1 MEAIVQN
8 FSLNSKDQN
17 YHFMPQSK
25 DFMVE
30 EEVVASRNYYCSV
43 IQKDQGIAGLE
54 HIPSFKIAGIIILLK
69 MLNFKI
75 QIVEDLSFEI
85 HWKMAIGKVKFVVVE
100 AGLKISV
107 AEGIHMKERM

>member
-1 MEAIVQN
+1 
-8 FSLNSKDQN
+8 
-17 YHFMPQSK
+17 
-25 DFMVE
+25 
-30 EEVVASRNYYCSV
+30 
-43 IQKDQGIAGLE
+43 
-54 HIPSFKIAGIIILLK
+54 

>member
-1 MEAIVQN
+1 
-8 FSLNSKDQN
+8 
-17 YHFMPQSK
+17 
-25 DFMVE
+25 
-30 EEVVASRNYYCSV
+30 
-43 IQKDQGIAGLE
+43 
-54 HIPSFKIAGIIILLK
+54 

-85 HWKMAIGKVKFVVVE
+85 HWKMATGKIKFVVVE